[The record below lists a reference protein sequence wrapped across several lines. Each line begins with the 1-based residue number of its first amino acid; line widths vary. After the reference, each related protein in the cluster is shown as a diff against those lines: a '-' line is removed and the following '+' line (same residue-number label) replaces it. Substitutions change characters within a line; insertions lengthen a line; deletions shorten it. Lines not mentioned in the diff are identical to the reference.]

1 MRIAGLILI
10 AALTA
15 AVPAAAQTSLDELA
29 VRAMTRDFPASPEA
43 APETLDIDAGL
54 AAALR
59 AQPVDGGREKTLYM
73 ALVDGRLEPRKSALG
88 ERYRATGRCFDCDF
102 PQPIH
107 AHTHPYDNGLSVI
120 DLLLAAQRKQPML
133 MAAHEGLLWLAVPT
147 AETLAL
153 NDHALDDWPPIRFGL
168 FSNRLECP
176 TRTPPDGWLGDST
189 MTRAVEA
196 QARAAA
202 AALRLALYVAEPGQP
217 FRKLATPPADIP
229 VLDPRR
235 PLSAAD
241 LNAHERTLL
250 SAMRAAGAGEVWPGP
265 STPDPVLEAAL
276 NLPAEEELNP
286 AVSGGLRNIGN
297 LTGRARA
304 FWFSALPTTVYA
316 SSFSDPA
323 TPELAF
329 VSVQN
334 SPDCRETRV
343 LEGVQTFA
351 PDGVR
356 YSRGW
361 RRPRDLAGP
370 AHAGWTP
377 LAPADLPTDHLVPW

>member
-1 MRIAGLILI
+1 MRIAGLIWF
-10 AALTA
+10 AALA
-15 AVPAAAQTSLDELA
+15 FPANAAAQTSLDELA

-43 APETLDIDAGL
+43 APETLNIDPDL

-73 ALVDGRLEPRKSALG
+73 ELADGRLIPRKSALG
-88 ERYRATGRCFDCDF
+88 ERYRATGRCFECTF

-120 DLLLAAQRKQPML
+120 DLVLAAQRKQPML
-133 MAAHEGLLWLAVPT
+133 MAAQGGLLWLAVPT
-147 AETLAL
+147 GETLAL
-153 NDHALDDWPPIRFGL
+153 DDNALDDWPPVRFGV

-176 TRTPPDGWLGDST
+176 VRTPAGGWLGGST

-202 AALRLALYVAEPGQP
+202 AALRLVLYVAEPNQP
-217 FRKLATPPADIP
+217 FRKIATPPADDP
-229 VLDPRR
+229 VLDPLR
-235 PLSAAD
+235 PLSVAD

-250 SAMRAAGAGEVWPGP
+250 SAMRAAGAGQVWAGP
-265 STPDPVLEAAL
+265 AVADPALDAVLDTPAA
-276 NLPAEEELNP
+276 EELNP
-286 AVSGGLRNIGN
+286 AVAGTLRNIGN
-297 LTGRARA
+297 LTSRARA

-316 SSFSDPA
+316 TPFSDPA

-334 SPDCRETRV
+334 SPDCRETWV

-356 YSRGW
+356 YARGW
-361 RRPRDLAGP
+361 RRNGGHAGP
-370 AHAGWTP
+370 AHEGWTP
-377 LAPADLPTDHLVPW
+377 LDAAGLPTDHLVPW